1 MFIRNKHVACRD
13 IIYKKPYED
22 RRMQKRKRIYT
33 KNPNITASA
42 RKKIQQIC
50 IAAGGVLLLV
60 VLIPIVRG
68 CAGKTKSVNS
78 SNVTNATDEKTTG
91 SALSSGSEKKR
102 TILHLPMELSR
113 LQNLPVTAQIHL
125 LIPKAAILFQQNRS
139 TTPQSP
145 LTISVVGDCTLGT
158 DEAFDY
164 STSLNA
170 YFENYGKEYFY
181 RM

>member
-1 MFIRNKHVACRD
+1 MTYGFLPQCLYGTNTSPVATS
-13 IIYKKPYED
+13 YTKANED
-22 RRMQKRKRIYT
+22 RRMQKKKEFIQKSKYYRQRQ
-33 KNPNITASA
+33 
-42 RKKIQQIC
+42 KKIQQIC

-91 SALSSGSEKKR
+91 SALSSGSER

-145 LTISVVGDCTLGT
+145 LL
-158 DEAFDY
+158 
-164 STSLNA
+164 
-170 YFENYGKEYFY
+170 
-181 RM
+181 